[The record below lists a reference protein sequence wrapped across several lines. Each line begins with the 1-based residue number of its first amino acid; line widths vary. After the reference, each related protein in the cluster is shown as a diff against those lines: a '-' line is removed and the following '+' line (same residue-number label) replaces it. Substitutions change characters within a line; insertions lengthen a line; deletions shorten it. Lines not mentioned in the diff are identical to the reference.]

1 MTFYLYKDLIC
12 LFPAVYLQLFL
23 WLVNRH
29 KISVFRFHSCTLAV
43 QYSVKQQMHVELCG
57 QQAEGST

>member
-29 KISVFRFHSCTLAV
+29 TKSVFLDFTAAL
-43 QYSVKQQMHVELCG
+43 
-57 QQAEGST
+57 